1 MLRSLPRLASSCALL
16 RQLVHS
22 GLRSR
27 SAGGPGG
34 SGCALPCAAAHVLLR
49 PRALRSSCAAAG
61 DGRGEFESTLV
72 GVVPREDGE
81 EEGDGDGGDDV
92 EQEAWVIDTPR
103 GPTTLVQQDGVLL
116 EPALAAALR
125 FPTNVSIKSAEF
137 VKSSVSVADCPP
149 GNHPDFAFIGRSN
162 VGKSSL
168 VNCLTGRKQLAL
180 VSNTPGKTQTINH
193 FMVLSSG
200 AGPWY
205 LVDLPGYGY
214 ARAPGDLR
222 DAWTDFTMEFFQ
234 KRESLVS
241 VLLLIDG
248 TIPPQEVDLE
258 VANWLGEHNIPFSV
272 VFTKVDKRRKVR
284 PGVRTNPEDNVRA
297 FQEALAPSWEQL
309 PPCVITSSV
318 TGFGRQALLNHIAAL
333 RKLHIAKHGPIKA
346 RRLSPV
352 EKLQQEEDKSAAKA
366 KQTQKG
372 GIRVAPA
379 PPKDAILE
387 GGMPEQPKEEWE
399 LDRDDDDVAPP
410 PGMRMP
416 PSTSTSLQANDI
428 VKKAASR
435 VGVVAA
441 SPRKPPPPPGR
452 KGR

>member
-1 MLRSLPRLASSCALL
+1 M
-16 RQLVHS
+16 
-22 GLRSR
+22 
-27 SAGGPGG
+27 
-34 SGCALPCAAAHVLLR
+34 
-49 PRALRSSCAAAG
+49 
-61 DGRGEFESTLV
+61 
-72 GVVPREDGE
+72 
-81 EEGDGDGGDDV
+81 
-92 EQEAWVIDTPR
+92 IDTPR
-103 GPTTLVQQDGVLL
+103 GPKTLLLQDGVLV
-116 EPALAAALR
+116 EPALAAALKY
-125 FPTNVSIKSAEF
+125 PTNVSIKSAEF

-149 GNHPDFAFIGRSN
+149 ANHPDFAFIGRSN

-193 FMVLSSG
+193 FMVLSAG

-241 VLLLIDG
+241 CLLLIDG

-258 VANWLGEHNIPFSV
+258 VANWLGEHDIPFTV

-284 PGVRTNPEDNVRA
+284 PGVRTNHEDNVRA
-297 FQEALAPSWEQL
+297 FQEALAPSWAEL

-318 TGFGRQALLNHIAAL
+318 TGTGRQALLNHIAAL
-333 RKLHIAKHGPIKA
+333 RKLHIAKHGPIKV

-352 EKLQQEEDKSAAKA
+352 EKLQQEEDLKAAKA
-366 KQTQKG
+366 KQMQKG
-372 GIRVAPA
+372 GVRVQPP
-379 PPKDAILE
+379 PPKDDVLE
-387 GGMPEQPKEEWE
+387 AGMPEQPKEAWE
-399 LDRDDDDVAPP
+399 LDGGDDDDVLPP
-410 PGMRMP
+410 PGMPMP
-416 PSTSTSLQANDI
+416 PTTGRSLQANDI
-428 VKKAASR
+428 VKKAAAR
-435 VGVVAA
+435 VGAVS
-441 SPRKPPPPPGR
+441 SPPKKPPPTGR